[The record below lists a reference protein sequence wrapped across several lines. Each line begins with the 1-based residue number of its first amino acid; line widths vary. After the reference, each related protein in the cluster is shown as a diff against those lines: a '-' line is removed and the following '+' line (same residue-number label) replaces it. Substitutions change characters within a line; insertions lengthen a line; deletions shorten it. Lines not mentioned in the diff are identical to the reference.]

1 MKIVVVASLADS
13 LLNFRGPLLQ
23 AMVRLG
29 HSVQACAPDHD
40 ENIVRGLA
48 RIGVEFRTIPMD
60 RVGLNPAS
68 DLRTL
73 YALARMF
80 RSETPDLVI
89 AYTQKPIIYAG
100 LAARLAGRGAR
111 LIVMVTGLGYVCTG
125 GGGPVRSLVRP
136 LMTRMFRIATG
147 RADRVMVFN
156 SQDAADM
163 RRHGMIPRD
172 REVIQVPGSGVD
184 LSRFA
189 ARPLPGGAP
198 IFLMIGRLLR
208 DKGLCEYVEAARQV
222 RRWHPHARFQLLGRF
237 DANPSAVSP
246 ADVRR
251 WEDEGAIEYLGSTD
265 DVRPFIER
273 ATVFVLPSY
282 REGLP
287 RSTLEAMATGR
298 AIVTTDAP
306 GCRDTVTDG
315 DNGFVVP
322 VGDSAAL
329 AVAMARF
336 VTSPDLAKRMGERSR
351 EIAEARYGVEQV
363 NAVLLDLMGLAGA
376 STAGGARVRRA
387 QAQTRRPAAMLS
399 AGEP

>member
-147 RADRVMVFN
+147 RADRD
-156 SQDAADM
+156 QA
-163 RRHGMIPRD
+163 
-172 REVIQVPGSGVD
+172 
-184 LSRFA
+184 
-189 ARPLPGGAP
+189 
-198 IFLMIGRLLR
+198 
-208 DKGLCEYVEAARQV
+208 
-222 RRWHPHARFQLLGRF
+222 W
-237 DANPSAVSP
+237 
-246 ADVRR
+246 
-251 WEDEGAIEYLGSTD
+251 T
-265 DVRPFIER
+265 
-273 ATVFVLPSY
+273 
-282 REGLP
+282 
-287 RSTLEAMATGR
+287 
-298 AIVTTDAP
+298 
-306 GCRDTVTDG
+306 
-315 DNGFVVP
+315 
-322 VGDSAAL
+322 SAA
-329 AVAMARF
+329 
-336 VTSPDLAKRMGERSR
+336 SPQGRCRGER
-351 EIAEARYGVEQV
+351 RY
-363 NAVLLDLMGLAGA
+363 
-376 STAGGARVRRA
+376 S
-387 QAQTRRPAAMLS
+387 S
-399 AGEP
+399 